1 MRCATAL
8 SIVFLALT
16 SHAMADTQ
24 EYTVQQTL
32 VDDHKAVI
40 ATVQSVREVQA
51 RARINGT
58 ITLLNVKEGDHV
70 EAGDKIAIIGDAK
83 LAIRGQGLSANIQ
96 AAQSAYDKAKL
107 DFSRASEL
115 RQSGYGTQ
123 ARLDETRANMQIAE
137 NNLAAARA
145 AQGEVTQ
152 QTSEGAVV
160 APSAGRILKVPV
172 SQGGVVMSG
181 EIVAVMAPE
190 NYILRAELP
199 ERHARHLK
207 VGDTVLVGTRG
218 LKSGVSEE
226 YKTGKV
232 QLVYPEIKDGRVVA
246 DITASDLG
254 DYFVGE
260 RTRMLVSTGERP
272 AFLIPNEMLTRR
284 FGVSLVKLKGG
295 QEVVV
300 QAGRAMEDKTEILSG
315 LKSGDVVVL
324 P

>member
-1 MRCATAL
+1 MRR
-8 SIVFLALT
+8 VVALT
-16 SHAMADTQ
+16 FAFLSFPGSVFAATQ
-24 EYTVQQTL
+24 EYTIQQTM

-51 RARINGT
+51 RSRLNGT

-137 NNLAAARA
+137 NNLQAARA
-145 AQGEVTQ
+145 AQGEVAQ
-152 QTSEGAVV
+152 QSSEGAVL

-172 SQGGVVMSG
+172 SQGSVVMSG
-181 EIVAVMAPE
+181 EVIAVMAPE

-207 VGDTVLVGTRG
+207 LGDTVLVGTRG

-226 YKTGKV
+226 FKPGKV
-232 QLVYPEIKDGRVVA
+232 QLVYPEIKDGRVIA

-260 RTRMLVSTGERP
+260 RTRMLVTTGERP
-272 AFLIPNEMLTRR
+272 AFLVPNDMITRR
-284 FGVSLVKLKGG
+284 FGVSLVKLKDGS
-295 QEVVV
+295 EVVV

-315 LKSGDVVVL
+315 LKTGDVVVM

>member
-1 MRCATAL
+1 MRYIALLSLALVAL
-8 SIVFLALT
+8 S
-16 SHAMADTQ
+16 HAAHAQPQ
-24 EYTVQQTL
+24 EATVQQQM
-32 VDDHKAVI
+32 VADQKAVI

-51 RARINGT
+51 RSRLNGT

-70 EAGDKIAIIGDAK
+70 EAGDKIALVGDAK

-96 AAQSAYDKAKL
+96 GAQSAYDKAKL
-107 DFSRASEL
+107 DFARASEL

-123 ARLDETRANMQIAE
+123 ARLDEMRAAMQIAE
-137 NNLAAARA
+137 NNLQAARA

-152 QTSEGAVV
+152 QTSEGAVL
-160 APSAGRILKVPV
+160 APGAGRILKVPV
-172 SQGGVVMSG
+172 SLGSVVMPG
-181 EIVAVMAPE
+181 EIVAVLAPE

-207 VGDTVLVGTRG
+207 TGDTVLVGTRG
-218 LKSGVSEE
+218 MKSGVSEE
-226 YKTGKV
+226 FKTGKV
-232 QLVYPEIKDGRVVA
+232 QLVYPEIKDGRVIA
-246 DITASDLG
+246 DIAASDLG

-272 AFLIPNEMLTRR
+272 AYLVPSAMITRR

-295 QEVVV
+295 KEIVV
-300 QAGRAMEDKTEILSG
+300 QPGRTIDDQTEILSG
-315 LKSGDVVVL
+315 LVSGDTVVM